1 MKEIIVSGCSYST
14 NTGVTPYGSI
24 LENLSS
30 VKVSNTAWP
39 GQSNKSIIR
48 QFRDEIKKGIT
59 DTIFI
64 CQLTH
69 LHRLNLYCTLNNK
82 YIDFQPNFIKI
93 IPELKDGNVVF
104 DVDTESPH
112 KGTFRGISAYGV
124 QKETDFE
131 LDESIYKEFFS
142 FYRQYL
148 KYFYDD
154 VESFYNL
161 MDDIDDLNGLVKSS
175 GNKIL
180 FLYWPHITPDIGEL
194 KKRNILNIDGEYSL
208 LNWST
213 KNNLLDGR
221 TSHLSQEGHR
231 KLSKKIITEL
241 NLGKNKNIFI

>member
-1 MKEIIVSGCSYST
+1 MKKIIVSGCSYST

-48 QFRDEIKKGIT
+48 QFRHEIKKGIT

-104 DVDTESPH
+104 DVDTENPH
-112 KGTFRGISAYGV
+112 KGTFRGIGTYGA
-124 QKETDFE
+124 QKQSDTE
-131 LDESIYKEFFS
+131 LPQDMYKELFS
-142 FYRQYL
+142 FYKQYL

-154 VESFYNL
+154 VNSFYNL
-161 MDDIDDLNGLVKSS
+161 MDDVDDLNRLVKSS

-180 FLYWPHITPDIGEL
+180 FLYWPHIIPNIDEL
-194 KKRNILNIDGEYSL
+194 KKRNFLNIDGEYSL

-213 KNNLLDGR
+213 KNNLLDGKS
-221 TSHLSQEGHR
+221 SHLSQEGHR
-231 KLSKKIITEL
+231 KLSEKIITEL